1 MTPQLCAFCGALPA
15 ARRGACWTCR
25 KKLDSGELLP
35 PARPGPAPAP
45 PADHVAAFAR
55 ALTPDARARLLAAL
69 LAPPPPAPSPAPSG
83 PSRTVRRDG

>member
-1 MTPQLCAFCGALPA
+1 MTPTPCAFCGLSPA

-25 KKLDSGELLP
+25 RKLDAGELLP

-55 ALTPDARARLLAAL
+55 ALTPDARERLLAAL

>member
-1 MTPQLCAFCGALPA
+1 VSPQLCVFCGALPA

-55 ALTPDARARLLAAL
+55 ALTPDARERLLAAL